1 MEGEREMSLEGR
13 VVASG
18 TVGERGRGP
27 EQGNGWRER
36 GAGDPSRGMDGGGRE
51 GDGEGGAW
59 KDGETELGKR
69 G

>member
-27 EQGNGWRER
+27 EQGNGWRRKR
-36 GAGDPSRGMDGGGRE
+36 GRWGRRSLE
-51 GDGEGGAW
+51 GWGDGIREEGI
-59 KDGETELGKR
+59 KEGER
-69 G
+69 